1 MTRGPLVG
9 ITMSMTIGTAPERAY
24 VNSAYLQAV
33 QQAGGVPVL
42 LPPQL
47 SAASL
52 ERLARGLDAVLLTGG
67 GDMDPSHFGESPH
80 ASLYD
85 VAPARD
91 ALELGVIQSAL
102 DRRRP
107 ILAICRGIQVLNV
120 ALGGSLYQDVVTEPG
135 TEVTH
140 SQREARDQPTHK
152 VTVTPGSRLA
162 RVMGADEVEVNS
174 FHHQVIK
181 ALGRGLTAVAWA
193 PDHLIEGVELADD
206 TRWVLGVQWHPEHLT
221 KDSEPARRLFAALVD
236 AARA

>member
-1 MTRGPLVG
+1 MNRGPLVG
-9 ITMSMTIGTAPERAY
+9 VTMSMTIDATPERAY
-24 VNSAYLQAV
+24 VNSAYLHAV

-52 ERLARGLDAVLLTGG
+52 ERLGRGLDALLLTGG

-80 ASLYD
+80 PSLYE
-85 VAPARD
+85 VAD
-91 ALELGVIQSAL
+91 
-102 DRRRP
+102 
-107 ILAICRGIQVLNV
+107 
-120 ALGGSLYQDVVTEPG
+120 PG
-135 TEVTH
+135 TEVAH
-140 SQREARDQPTHK
+140 SQKEARDQPTHK

-181 ALGRGLTAVAWA
+181 SLGRGLTAVAWA
-193 PDHLIEGVELADD
+193 PDHLIEGVELEDD

-221 KDSEPARRLFAALVD
+221 KDSEPARRLFAALVT
-236 AARA
+236 AART